1 MPPCRRRNRVQRHR
15 RSAERALRLTEGKT
29 TTSSAFQNAAR
40 LNAEF
45 VAKQQAAL
53 DDAVKTLPAKALDKL
68 PTWAKSTLTSSFGD
82 FIPEGGAVA
91 RVGKSVLGKVP
102 VVGTAITAA
111 GIGYDIAQGKM
122 RLRPLF
128 PAYLASPR
136 VPQLVRRSVDRLA
149 LSWER
154 RWGRALATSSTSGV
168 MRLPMARR
176 RSAVP
181 WRTAPRL

>member
-68 PTWAKSTLTSSFGD
+68 PTWAKSSLSSRFGD

-111 GIGYDIAQGKM
+111 GIGYDIAQGE
-122 RLRPLF
+122 
-128 PAYLASPR
+128 
-136 VPQLVRRSVDRLA
+136 D
-149 LSWER
+149 
-154 RWGRALATSSTSGV
+154 ATKAVVSGV
-168 MRLPMARR
+168 SSLAAGA
-176 RSAVP
+176 AVGAAVGGP
-181 WRTAPRL
+181 VGVVVGAAVGAGVG